1 MTPEHRLTLIIET
14 IRAIKIGTP
23 VFKGL
28 VTLLL
33 EPWPDLYW
41 TAITGLP
48 WSDRGRV
55 GSIRFRQPSL
65 GLSAPVSDQRHR
77 SNGFLDLKDGV
88 SRRA

>member
-14 IRAIKIGTP
+14 IRAIKISTP

-41 TAITGLP
+41 TAME
-48 WSDRGRV
+48 
-55 GSIRFRQPSL
+55 RQGAGWVNSL
-65 GLSAPVSDQRHR
+65 QAAVARIE
-77 SNGFLDLKDGV
+77 
-88 SRRA
+88 RASE

>member
-41 TAITGLP
+41 TAME
-48 WSDRGRV
+48 
-55 GSIRFRQPSL
+55 RQGAGWVNL
-65 GLSAPVSDQRHR
+65 LQAAVARIE
-77 SNGFLDLKDGV
+77 
-88 SRRA
+88 RASE